1 VVDTTPRILA
11 DLKHAIVSTIIVQDI
26 RNFYSQKEK
35 LMARKAQSAKA
46 GRVAIQDLMKL
57 VNKKAGRNVAH
68 DLTGDNPTAV
78 KEWIPTGSRWLDSI
92 ICKGQMGG
100 IPVGKVTEIAGLEST
115 GKSYMA
121 AQVAANAQKQGKL
134 VVYFD
139 SESAIDPSFLERTGC
154 DLARLMYVQASSV
167 EFVLETIE
175 ELLGATEDQL
185 VFIWDSLAFTPSVSD
200 VEGDFNPQSS
210 MAVKARILA
219 KGMSKLVIP
228 IADRQATLIVLNQ
241 LKTNIPQGPNARIVA
256 MTTPYTTPGGKA
268 MHYSYSLR
276 IWLTGRKSKASF
288 IEDDKGFR
296 IGSEVK
302 CKLEKSRFGTQ
313 GRSCAFRILW
323 GTEEIGIR
331 DEESWFD
338 AIKGSECLTSAGAW
352 YTLTMPEGYTK
363 KFQPSKWSQ
372 LITSD
377 IEFKE
382 HVIRLMDEEIVQK
395 FDRREGNADAFYSEP
410 EDLTVPLKD

>member
-1 VVDTTPRILA
+1 
-11 DLKHAIVSTIIVQDI
+11 
-26 RNFYSQKEK
+26 
-35 LMARKAQSAKA
+35 MARKAQSAKA

-92 ICKGQMGG
+92 VCKGQMGG

>member
-1 VVDTTPRILA
+1 MSRKT
-11 DLKHAIVSTIIVQDI
+11 
-26 RNFYSQKEK
+26 KEI
-35 LMARKAQSAKA
+35 KA
-46 GRVAIQDLMKL
+46 GRVNLKDLMKI

-68 DLTGDNPTAV
+68 DLTGTNPTSV

-92 ICKGQMGG
+92 VCKGQVAG

-121 AQVAANAQKQGKL
+121 AQIAANAQKQGKL
-134 VVYFD
+134 IVYFD
-139 SESAIDPSFLERTGC
+139 SESAIDPTFLERSGC
-154 DLARLMYVQASSV
+154 DLERLMYVQASSV

-175 ELLGATEDQL
+175 ELLGATDEQL

-228 IADRQATLIVLNQ
+228 IADKQATFIVLNQ
-241 LKTNIPQGPNARIVA
+241 LKTNIPQGPFARQIA
-256 MTTPYTTPGGKA
+256 MTTPYMTPGGKA
-268 MHYSYSLR
+268 MHYAYSLR
-276 IWLTGRKSKASF
+276 IWLTGRKAKSAF

-302 CKLEKSRFGTQ
+302 VKLEKSRFGTQ
-313 GRSCAFRILW
+313 GRNCAFRILW
-323 GTEEIGIR
+323 GTENIGIR
-331 DEESWFD
+331 DKESWFD

-352 YTLTMPEGYTK
+352 YTLKTSSGYEK
-363 KFQPSKWSQ
+363 KFQPSKWTEIVS
-372 LITSD
+372 SD
-377 IEFKE
+377 EEFRN
-382 HVIRLMDEEIVQK
+382 HVIDIMDEEIVQK
-395 FDRREGNADAFYSEP
+395 FDKREGDASSYYEDP
-410 EDLTVPLKD
+410 EDLSVPIKE